1 MTNPAMVPVGPAPD
15 ESPGVPTGWRGR
27 LMPVNTPSGDLRM
40 MALDGE
46 VVPTRP
52 LPVAFN
58 AQELLDDG
66 HDGSR
71 VVGLITRV
79 WLENGFVMGEG
90 PFDLADP
97 FAYEWARK
105 LGDGF
110 AGWVSIDLSDARVE
124 EVPLDETGQPIP
136 PEVFAEWERA
146 MAEWEADP
154 ADAAPPPEPPMV
166 YDVLVKVTDWK
177 VMGATLVSSPAF
189 EDARVQPVY
198 GEFESVPALPALVAA
213 AENEGADDEA
223 TEHTGA
229 MIALVPAD
237 PAALVIEGG
246 DPPEELHLT
255 LAYLGE
261 AADWAPDAQA
271 ALNTALSAVLGG
283 TVDGQVFGH
292 ARFNPNDPEKDPCAV
307 YLVDSAGAREIRD
320 AVWDVLATT
329 PGVPALPENH
339 GFIPHITAGYGL
351 DVTALEYTGPVAFD
365 RLRVAFA
372 GQASDMLLDTEAVA
386 ASAGVLYRY
395 DDFHQPE
402 PDHYV
407 DTWQVTDDGRV
418 SMHLA
423 EWGQCHIG
431 FANQCITPP
440 PGVAEYARFHRVP
453 VETDQGTLRVGKV
466 TMGTGHASTDPS
478 ITAGAAMSH
487 YDNTGTLV
495 AVVRCTDG
503 VLGPWL
509 SGRLVPWATKQQA
522 QQMRFHEVSGDW
534 RGPAGRLELVAALA
548 VNVPGF
554 MRAVAASGREV
565 LVAAGRPRKT
575 PVRRNA
581 FAPRPHIT
589 TREELRAEIRAALGE
604 MNAEKIRDDRL
615 APIDARVRE
624 ARLARLDRRAWGR

>member
-1 MTNPAMVPVGPAPD
+1 MTNPAPITAPD
-15 ESPGVPTGWRGR
+15 TVKPLPTGWRGR
-27 LMPVNTPSGDLRM
+27 LMPVNVVSGDGRM
-40 MALDGE
+40 MALDSE

-58 AQELLDDG
+58 AQEELGEG
-66 HDGSR
+66 HDGSV
-71 VVGLITRV
+71 VVGLISRV
-79 WLENGFVMGEG
+79 WLENGYVMGEG
-90 PFDLADP
+90 PFDLADET
-97 FAYEWARK
+97 AAKWARK

-110 AGWVSIDLSDARVE
+110 AGWVSIDLSNARVE
-124 EVPLDETGQPIP
+124 EVPLDEHGNPIP
-136 PEVFAEWERA
+136 LELFEAWDKAMQEWD
-146 MAEWEADP
+146 ADDNVDTTP
-154 ADAAPPPEPPMV
+154 PPAPPVVFDTMMR
-166 YDVLVKVTDWK
+166 VTDWK

-189 EDARVQPVY
+189 EDARVAAVWD
-198 GEFESVPALPALVAA
+198 EFESTPAMPALVAA
-213 AENEGADDEA
+213 AAAADDEEP

-229 MIALVPAD
+229 MVALVPAD
-237 PAALVIEGG
+237 PAGLAIDGG
-246 DPPEELHLT
+246 EPPEELHLT

-261 AADWAPDAQA
+261 AADWTPDAQA

-283 TVDGQVFGH
+283 SVDGKVFGH
-292 ARFNPNDPEKDPCAV
+292 ARFNPDGEDPCAV

-329 PGVPALPENH
+329 PGLPALPENH
-339 GFIPHITAGYGL
+339 GFVPHITAGYGL
-351 DVTALEYTGPVAFD
+351 DVNALEYTGPVAFD

-372 GQASDMLLDTEAVA
+372 GQASDLLLDTEAVA

-407 DTWQVTDDGRV
+407 DTWQVTEDGRI

-423 EWGQCHIG
+423 AWGECHIG

-478 ITAGAAMSH
+478 VTASAAMSH

-495 AVVRCTDG
+495 GIVRCVDG
-503 VLGPWL
+503 AHGPWL

-522 QQMRFHEVSGDW
+522 QQMAFHEVSGDW

-554 MRAVAASGREV
+554 MRSVAASGAEV

-575 PVRRNA
+575 PLRRNA
-581 FAPRPHIT
+581 FAPRPHIV
-589 TREELRAEIRAALGE
+589 TREQLREEIRAELGA
-604 MNAEKIRDDRL
+604 MNAEKLRDERL
-615 APIDARVRE
+615 APIDARVNQ
-624 ARLARLDRRAWGR
+624 ARLARLDRRAWGTR